1 MKHSKHPLNFR
12 RIAVLLLIG
21 AISLGVASCS
31 APSATPTTTIPTAT
45 AAATPST
52 APIATTAPDVVLQNL
67 PDADKT
73 LTLEGYGAQGSVAD
87 ESLTVADMLSYAIQD
102 EYIAHGEYAVIV
114 LEFGSVNPYSNIIK
128 SEESHIAFLTD
139 LFLAYGM
146 DLPADDSASY
156 VAVPAS
162 LLDAAKTGVQAEIGN
177 IAMYE
182 RFLGEALPLDVLGVF
197 TSLKTASESHLA
209 AFEKQVVRLS

>member
-1 MKHSKHPLNFR
+1 V
-12 RIAVLLLIG
+12 AVLQTL
-21 AISLGVASCS
+21 A
-31 APSATPTTTIPTAT
+31 
-45 AAATPST
+45 
-52 APIATTAPDVVLQNL
+52 
-67 PDADKT
+67 DADRA
-73 LTLEGYGAQGSVAD
+73 LTLEGYGAQGSAVD
-87 ESLTVADMLSYAIQD
+87 EAMTVADMLTYAIQD
-102 EYIAHGEYAVIV
+102 EYIAHGEYAAIL
-114 LEFGSVNPYSNIIK
+114 LEFGNVSPYSNIIR

-146 DLPADDSASY
+146 VLPTDDSASHL
-156 VAVPAS
+156 VVPAS

-209 AFEKQVVRLS
+209 AFEKQVARLS

>member
-1 MKHSKHPLNFR
+1 MKLFEQTMNYR
-12 RIAVLLLIG
+12 RIAVLLLVG
-21 AISLGVASCS
+21 ALSLGAASCS
-31 APSATPTTTIPTAT
+31 APSATPSA
-45 AAATPST
+45 
-52 APIATTAPDVVLQNL
+52 APIATATPVVVLQTL
-67 PDADKT
+67 ADADRA
-73 LTLEGYGAQGSVAD
+73 LTLEGYGAQGSAVD
-87 ESLTVADMLSYAIQD
+87 EAMTVADMLTYAIQD
-102 EYIAHGEYAVIV
+102 EYIAHGEYAAIL
-114 LEFGSVNPYSNIIK
+114 LEFGNVNPYSNIIR

-146 DLPADDSASY
+146 VLPTDDSASHL
-156 VAVPAS
+156 VVPAS

-209 AFEKQVVRLS
+209 AFEKQVARLS